1 MNLVLSIKINPMLKL
16 SKTNLASLLFCF
28 ICSISNFA
36 QQIDFSFQNHELS
49 AEKRSKILVSQMT
62 VEEKLSQLLASAPA
76 IDRLEIPEYD
86 WWNEASHG
94 IARNGKA
101 TIFPQ
106 GIAVGATF
114 DPTLANRVATAI
126 STEARAKYEVS
137 QSMGNRGR
145 YAGLTFWSPNI
156 NIFRDSRWGRGQE
169 TYGEDPYLMAK
180 MGNAFVKGLQGN
192 DPKYLKTTACA
203 KHFAVHSGPEDLRHH
218 FNAEPSKQDLYE
230 TYLPAFESLVKEGK
244 VEGVM
249 SAYNAVYGKAASGSE
264 FLLKETLR
272 EDWNFDGYVVSDC
285 GAIGDI
291 KKGHKMAKTREEAAA
306 IALMTGVNLNCGSTY
321 KFLNKALEQGLITEK
336 LIDRRLEQLF
346 KTRFRLGI
354 LDKDTSNNPY
364 KNIGIEHIHS
374 DEHIALAR
382 EVSQKSIVLL
392 KNKNN
397 ILPLSKNI
405 RVPYV
410 TGPFANSADVL
421 MGNYYGVSPN
431 LVTVLE
437 GIADAVSLGTSLNY
451 RSGALPFQKNL
462 NPKNYAPVVVG
473 QSDATIC
480 VVGISADM
488 EGEEVD
494 AIASPNKGD
503 RVDLKLPENQVN
515 YIKTMIEKKK
525 DKPLILVIASGSDVS
540 LEGIEEGCD
549 AILQM
554 WYPGEQGGNA
564 VADVLFGNVSPSGHL
579 PITFPKNVEQL
590 PPFDNYSMKG
600 RTYKYMTKEP
610 MFPFGFGLTYSKTEL
625 ENLQLS
631 HSKLRKNENI
641 EVSILVK
648 NTGDYD
654 IDEVVQVYLS
664 PVHNDEN
671 LPITSLKAFERV
683 ALKKGEKKTL
693 TFNITPD
700 QLKVIDSRGKK
711 VWRKGSYTIAVGN
724 ASPSPLSENLGAAKP
739 SKATIQLK

>member
-1 MNLVLSIKINPMLKL
+1 MKHTISYLSIII
-16 SKTNLASLLFCF
+16 LLFSF
-28 ICSISNFA
+28 THTKA
-36 QQIDFSFQNHELS
+36 QKVDFSFQDSNLS
-49 AEKRSKILVSQMT
+49 VEKRAEILVSQMT
-62 VEEKLSQLLASAPA
+62 TKEKLDQLLATAPA
-76 IDRLEIPEYD
+76 IERLEIPSYD

-114 DPTLANRVATAI
+114 DPTIANRVATAI

-137 QSMGNRGR
+137 QSMGNQGR
-145 YAGLTFWSPNI
+145 YAGLTFWSPNV
-156 NIFRDSRWGRGQE
+156 NIFRDPRWGRGQE
-169 TYGEDPYLMAK
+169 TYGEDPFLMSK
-180 MGNAFVKGLQGN
+180 MGIAFVKGLQGN
-192 DPKYLKTTACA
+192 DPKYLKSAACA
-203 KHFAVHSGPEDLRHH
+203 KHFAVHSGPEELRHH
-218 FNAEPSKQDLYE
+218 FNAAPSEQDLQE
-230 TYLPAFESLVKEGK
+230 TYFPAFEALVTEAK

-272 EDWNFDGYVVSDC
+272 ENWDFDGYVVSDC
-285 GAIGDI
+285 GAISDI

-306 IALMTGVNLNCGSTY
+306 IALMTGVNLNCGGTY
-321 KFLNKALEQGLITEK
+321 KFLNKALEQGLITEE
-336 LIDRRLEQLF
+336 LVDERLEQLF

-364 KNIGIEHIHS
+364 KKIGTDKIHC

-382 EVSQKSIVLL
+382 EVAQKSIVLL

-397 ILPLSKNI
+397 TLPLSKNI

-462 NPKNYAPVVVG
+462 NPLNYAPVVVG
-473 QSDATIC
+473 MSDATIC

-494 AIASPNKGD
+494 AIASNSKGD
-503 RVDLKLPENQVN
+503 RVTLKLPENQVN

-525 DKPLILVIASGSDVS
+525 DKPLILVIASGSAVS
-540 LEGIEEGCD
+540 LEGIQDGCD

-579 PITFPKNVEQL
+579 PVTFPKNVAQL
-590 PPFDNYSMKG
+590 PSFDDYSMKG
-600 RTYKYMTKEP
+600 RTYKYMTEEP

-625 ENLQLS
+625 SNLEIAS
-631 HSKLRKNENI
+631 EKIKKNKNLDVKF
-641 EVSILVK
+641 EVSNV
-648 NTGDYD
+648 GDFD
-654 IDEVVQVYLS
+654 IEEVVQLYIS
-664 PVHNDEN
+664 PINNTEN
-671 LPITSLKAFERV
+671 LPLKTLKAFQRIS
-683 ALKKGEKKTL
+683 LKKGETKTISFKV
-693 TFNITPD
+693 TSEE
-700 QLKVIDSRGKK
+700 LKVINKKGKK
-711 VWRKGSYTIAVGN
+711 VWLKGKYKVIIGN
-724 ASPSPLSENLGAAKP
+724 SSPSPLSKKLGAAIP
-739 SKATIQLK
+739 LSKQIQLR

>member
-1 MNLVLSIKINPMLKL
+1 MSSTSLTKAKHMNKLSSIKQ
-16 SKTNLASLLFCF
+16 TLLVF
-28 ICSISNFA
+28 IATIVSGYA
-36 QQIDFSFQNHELS
+36 QEIDFSFQDPNLS
-49 AEKRSKILVSQMT
+49 PEKRAEILVSQMT
-62 VEEKLSQLLASAPA
+62 NEEKLKQLLSSAPA
-76 IDRLEIPEYD
+76 IERLNIPSYD
-86 WWNEASHG
+86 WWNEALHG

-106 GIAVGATF
+106 GIAIGASF
-114 DPTLANRVATAI
+114 DPTLAHRVSSAI

-137 QSMGNRGR
+137 QSMGNRGK
-145 YAGLTFWSPNI
+145 YAGLTFWTPNV
-156 NIFRDSRWGRGQE
+156 NIFRDPRWGRGQE
-169 TYGEDPYLMAK
+169 TYGEDPYLMSK
-180 MGNAFVKGLQGN
+180 MGVAFVKGLQGDN
-192 DPKYLKTTACA
+192 PDYLKSAACA
-203 KHFAVHSGPEDLRHH
+203 KHFAVHSGPEELRHH

-230 TYLPAFESLVKEGK
+230 TYLPAFEALITEAK

-285 GAIGDI
+285 GAINDI
-291 KKGHKMAKTREEAAA
+291 FKGHKTAKTKEEAAA
-306 IALMTGVNLNCGSTY
+306 IALMAGVNLNCGFTY
-321 KFLNKALEQGLITEK
+321 KFLGKALEEGYITEE
-336 LIDRRLEQLF
+336 LLDERTEQLF

-354 LDKDTSNNPY
+354 LDKENSENPY
-364 KNIGIEHIHS
+364 NSMGPDKIHC

-382 EVSQKSIVLL
+382 EAAQKSIVLL
-392 KNKNN
+392 KNVNN
-397 ILPLSKNI
+397 TLPLSKNI

-462 NPKNYAPVVVG
+462 NPLNYAPVVVG
-473 QSDATIC
+473 MSDATIC

-494 AIASPNKGD
+494 AIASPSKGD
-503 RVDLKLPENQVN
+503 RKNLKLPQNQVD

-525 DKPLILVIASGSDVS
+525 DKPLILVIASGSAVS

-564 VADVLFGNVSPSGHL
+564 VADVLFGNISPSGHL
-579 PITFPKNVEQL
+579 PITFPKNVAQL
-590 PPFDNYSMKG
+590 PPFEDYSMQG
-600 RTYKYMTKEP
+600 RTYKYMTEEP
-610 MFPFGFGLTYSKTEL
+610 MFPFGFGLTYSTTKFDNL
-625 ENLQLS
+625 EIRN
-631 HSKLRKNENI
+631 SKIRKNKNLELSI
-641 EVSILVK
+641 KVS
-648 NTGDYD
+648 NTGEFD
-654 IDEVVQVYLS
+654 IDEVVQLYIS
-664 PVHNDEN
+664 PVKNNDN
-671 LPITSLKAFERV
+671 LPNTSLKGFQRISIKKGVTKTLNFSVPSNE
-683 ALKKGEKKTL
+683 LKVINSKGEKIWKKGL
-693 TFNITPD
+693 Y
-700 QLKVIDSRGKK
+700 KVFI
-711 VWRKGSYTIAVGN
+711 GN
-724 ASPSPLSENLGAAKP
+724 SSPSKLSKKLGAADP
-739 SKATIQLK
+739 QIAEIQLK